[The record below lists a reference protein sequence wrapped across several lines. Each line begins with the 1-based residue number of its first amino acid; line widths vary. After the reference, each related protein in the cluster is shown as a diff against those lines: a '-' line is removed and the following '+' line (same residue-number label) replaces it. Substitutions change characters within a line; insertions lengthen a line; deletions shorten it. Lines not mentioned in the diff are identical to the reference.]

1 MVEMFVQ
8 LAIVAMWGCILVVHT
23 RRLLRLAQ
31 VDAPALWREQNRR
44 VRLARVWFWL
54 GREEFWR
61 AVQADGARCM
71 QLTLMV
77 FMLAW
82 GLLS

>member
-1 MVEMFVQ
+1 MVVMIVQ
-8 LAIVAMWGCILVVHT
+8 LAIVGLWGCILITHT

-31 VDAPALWREQNRR
+31 VQVPHLWSAPSRR
-44 VRLARVWFWL
+44 TKLARLWFWL

-61 AVQADGARCM
+61 AVQADGLRCT

-77 FMLAW
+77 FLMAW

>member
-1 MVEMFVQ
+1 MVEFVVQ
-8 LAIVAMWGCILVVHT
+8 LVIVGLWGCILVVHT

-31 VDAPALWREQNRR
+31 VNAPMAWRPQDNRTK
-44 VRLARVWFWL
+44 LARMWYWL

-61 AVQADGARCM
+61 AVQADGVRCM

-77 FMLAW
+77 FLLAW
-82 GLLS
+82 GQLI

>member
-1 MVEMFVQ
+1 MVSMAVQ

-31 VDAPALWREQNRR
+31 VNAPAIWRPRDRR
-44 VRLARVWFWL
+44 TKLARVWYWL

-61 AVQADGARCM
+61 AVHADGVRCV
-71 QLTLMV
+71 QLTIMV
-77 FMLAW
+77 FLMAW
-82 GLLS
+82 GLLA